1 MVVSNIMLTFAD
13 VNNKQK
19 TRRKQ
24 VMATTIRVKRI
35 KTFNDIS
42 LQCERIFTLHIKG
55 YGSNKM
61 YEVCEEIFFKVL
73 KKNGY

>member
-24 VMATTIRVKRI
+24 VMATTIRIKRV

-42 LQCERIFTLHIKG
+42 LQCERIFTLHIHG
-55 YGSNKM
+55 YGSDKM